1 MTEIEEIVR
10 NHKSGIV
17 PYHVALDELVH
28 RGMIQEEAH
37 ELLFPPIGEGDFDP
51 DIPFDPSD
59 IMTVDLTKAMS
70 KLNRKNYIEGGIHKI
85 TNLKIETEEEERLM
99 I

>member
-59 IMTVDLTKAMS
+59 IMTVDLTKSMS

-85 TNLKIETEEEERLM
+85 TNLKIETEEEE
-99 I
+99 